1 MRNGRDGRIHPA
13 RFGLDKKEK
22 DVNRQMD
29 EKMLR
34 VMANDLLQ
42 DNAEYAEFTEKFK
55 PKKTTDDC
63 FTPPEVYAAV
73 LDWATQEYGITP
85 DTRIVRPFYPGGD
98 YEKADYSG
106 NCAVIDNPP
115 FSILARIIDFF
126 HARGIR
132 YFLFAPNLTLFSKE
146 RAECNHVIA
155 NAQIIYENGAN
166 INTSFATNM
175 GDVKIHVSGELNR
188 RIREAQER
196 AKREKKK
203 ELPKYA
209 YPMNVCSAALLGKI
223 AVCGI
228 DLRIRTE
235 DAQFIRALDTQRA
248 EGKTIFGGGFL
259 LSDRAAAERA
269 AAIEWGL
276 SDRERAIIEE
286 MNRRG

>member
-1 MRNGRDGRIHPA
+1 
-13 RFGLDKKEK
+13 
-22 DVNRQMD
+22 MD
-29 EKMLR
+29 DKMLR
-34 VMANDLLQ
+34 DMAD
-42 DNAEYAEFTEKFK
+42 DRMADDAGYADFVEKFK

-98 YEKADYSG
+98 YENTDYSG
-106 NCAVIDNPP
+106 NCIVIDNPP

-132 YFLFAPNLTLFSKE
+132 YFLFAPHLTLFSRE
-146 RAECNHVIA
+146 RPGCNHVVA
-155 NAQIIYENGAN
+155 NAKIIYDNGAN

-196 AKREKKK
+196 AKSEKKK
-203 ELPKYA
+203 ELPKYV

-223 AVCGI
+223 AERGI
-228 DLRIRTE
+228 NLRIRAE
-235 DAQFIRALDTQRA
+235 DAHFIRTMDAQKE

-269 AAIEWGL
+269 AAERAAAVDTIEWEL
-276 SDRERAIIEE
+276 SDRERAAIEE

>member
-1 MRNGRDGRIHPA
+1 M
-13 RFGLDKKEK
+13 DK
-22 DVNRQMD
+22 
-29 EKMLR
+29 KMLR
-34 VMANDLLQ
+34 GMADDRLA
-42 DNAEYAEFTEKFK
+42 DNAEYAAFTEKFK

-73 LDWATQEYGITP
+73 LGWATKEYDIAP

-98 YEKADYSG
+98 YENADYSG
-106 NCAVIDNPP
+106 NCIVIDNPP
-115 FSILARIIDFF
+115 FSILARIIDFYQ
-126 HARGIR
+126 ARGIR

-146 RAECNHVIA
+146 RAECKHVIA

-196 AKREKKK
+196 ETRKK
-203 ELPKYA
+203 ELPKYV
-209 YPMNVCSAALLGKI
+209 YPMNVCSAALPGRI
-223 AVCGI
+223 AERGI

-235 DAQFIRALDTQRA
+235 DAQFIRALDAQRA
-248 EGKTIFGGGFL
+248 AGKTIFGGGFL
-259 LSDRAAAERA
+259 LSDRAAAEKAAAERA
-269 AAIEWGL
+269 AEVDAIEWGL